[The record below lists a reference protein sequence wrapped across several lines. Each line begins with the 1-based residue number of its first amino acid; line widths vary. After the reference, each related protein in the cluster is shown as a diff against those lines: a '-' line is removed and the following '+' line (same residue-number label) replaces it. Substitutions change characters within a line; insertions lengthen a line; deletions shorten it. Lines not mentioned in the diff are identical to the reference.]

1 MMTRGPRPAVS
12 SVPAV
17 VFAVALAAACA
28 FPLTASAQ
36 RVGGVELMEL
46 TIADTHRAMLARTLT
61 ARQLV
66 EAYLARIAA
75 YDKQGPSFNSLIL
88 VNPRALETADSLD
101 AILARTGRLV
111 GPLHGIPFIVK
122 DNFDTH
128 DMPTTAG
135 SASLAGSIPPDDAYQ
150 VRRIREAGAIVLAK
164 SNLAEFAFT
173 AFETVGSMIPG
184 WTFNPYA
191 LNRVTA
197 GSSGGTAAAVAANLG
212 LVGLGSDTG
221 NSIRG
226 PSSHTALVGIRSTMG
241 LTSRDGIIPL
251 YANRDIGGPMAR
263 TVEDAVRVFDVV
275 AGTDPRDP
283 VTAPADAHRPASY
296 MEALRRD
303 VSDLRVGVPRWMVYT
318 STADAEVLARFEAA
332 VADLR
337 RIGVTV
343 VDDVPLPEYDS
354 LRNKLGCPRFRYDIE
369 NYLAG
374 LPNPPVRT
382 LKEIEEG
389 GKVHVTV
396 MPRVK
401 SFLEFQGTPE
411 TNPGCIEAAKSEEL
425 LRQAVRRAFA
435 ASGVQALVHPTWN
448 NPPRL
453 VGDLTTPHGN
463 NSPILSPPT
472 GFPALTVP
480 MGFVRDGTLP
490 VGLQIYGDAWSEPTL
505 IRLAYAFEQATHHR
519 RPPATAPALTR

>member
-1 MMTRGPRPAVS
+1 MTPLRPL
-12 SVPAV
+12 
-17 VFAVALAAACA
+17 LAAALLA
-28 FPLTASAQ
+28 LPLPLSAQ
-36 RVGGVELMEL
+36 QIGGVELMEL
-46 TIADTHRAMLARTLT
+46 TIAQAHEAMLARTLT

-66 EAYLARIAA
+66 EAYLARIEA
-75 YDKQGPSFNSLIL
+75 YDKQGPTFNSLIL
-88 VNPRALETADSLD
+88 VNPRALERADELD
-101 AILARTGRLV
+101 AGLARTGRLS

-122 DNFDTH
+122 DNFDTG
-128 DMPTTAG
+128 DMPTTGG
-135 SASLAGSIPPDDAYQ
+135 SASLEGSRPANDAFQ

-173 AFETVGSMIPG
+173 AFETVGSMLPG

-212 LVGLGSDTG
+212 LVGLGTDTG

-226 PSSHTALVGIRSTMG
+226 PSAHNALVGIRSTQG
-241 LTSRDGIIPL
+241 LTSRNGIIPL
-251 YANRDIGGPMAR
+251 FANRDVGGPMTR
-263 TVEDAVRVFDVV
+263 TVEDAVRVFDVI
-275 AGTDPRDP
+275 AGTDAADP
-283 VTAPADAHRPASY
+283 VTAEADAHRPATY
-296 MEALRRD
+296 MDALD
-303 VSDLRVGVPRWMVYT
+303 KGVADLRVGVPRWMVYT
-318 STADAEVLARFEAA
+318 ETADPEVLERFESA

-337 RIGVTV
+337 RLGVTV
-343 VDDVPLPEYDS
+343 VGDVPLPEYDS
-354 LRNKLGCPRFRYDIE
+354 LRRGLSCPRFRYDIE
-369 NYLAG
+369 RYLAT

-411 TNPGCIEAAKSEEL
+411 TNAGCLQATRNEEL
-425 LRQAVRRAFA
+425 LRQAVRRALA
-435 ASGVQALVHPTWN
+435 AADVQALVYPTWN

-453 VGDLTTPHGN
+453 VGDLTSPHGN

-480 MGFVRDGTLP
+480 MGFVRQGTLP

-505 IRLAYAFEQATHHR
+505 IRLAFAYEQATRHR
-519 RPPATAPALTR
+519 RPPATAPALER

>member
-1 MMTRGPRPAVS
+1 MNIRGLGRTAVLS
-12 SVPAV
+12 ALLSTLLLPLP
-17 VFAVALAAACA
+17 VA
-28 FPLTASAQ
+28 AQ

-46 TIADTHRAMLARTLT
+46 TIAEAHRAMLARTLT

-66 EAYLARIAA
+66 EAYLARIEA
-75 YDKQGPSFNSLIL
+75 YDKKGPSFNSLIL
-88 VNPRALETADSLD
+88 VNPRAIETADSLD
-101 AILARTGRLV
+101 ALLARTGTLT

-135 SASLAGSIPPDDAYQ
+135 SASLAGSVPPDDAYQ
-150 VRRIREAGAIVLAK
+150 VRKIREAGAIVLAK

-173 AFETVGSMIPG
+173 AFETVGSMLPG

-197 GSSGGTAAAVAANLG
+197 GSSGGTAAAVAAGLG

-226 PSSHTALVGIRSTMG
+226 PSSHNALVGIRSTMG

-275 AGTDPRDP
+275 AGADPADP
-283 VTAPADAHRPASY
+283 VTSEADERRAPSY
-296 MEALRRD
+296 LAALHTD
-303 VSDLRVGVPRWMVYT
+303 VGGLRVGVPRWMVYT
-318 STADAEVLARFEAA
+318 ETADPEVLERFEAA

-354 LRNKLGCPRFRYDIE
+354 LRRGLSCPRFRYDIE
-369 NYLAG
+369 NYLAT
-374 LPNPPVRT
+374 LRTPPVRT
-382 LKEIEEG
+382 LKEIEQG

-401 SFLEFQGTPE
+401 SFLEFEGTPE
-411 TNPGCIEAAKSEEL
+411 TNPGCVEATKNEEL

-435 ASGVQALVHPTWN
+435 ASGVQALIYPTWN

-480 MGFVRDGTLP
+480 MGFVRDGALP

-505 IRLAYAFEQATHHR
+505 IRLGYAFEQATHHR
-519 RPPATAPALTR
+519 RPPATAPALPR